1 MSLKESQHENLHE
14 KSDDDLGNADVSH
27 SEDGSLML
35 SEKASFV
42 SNIEDLPEELRDGRH
57 VLYLSDG
64 SEVTD
69 DPFRV
74 LEHYIYFE
82 GQTSSL
88 VEVMVYYRNGAAKGP
103 TCLAD

>member
-1 MSLKESQHENLHE
+1 MSLHGSPHENLHE
-14 KSDDDLGNADVSH
+14 KNDDELGGADVSH

-57 VLYLSDG
+57 VLYLSDE
-64 SEVTD
+64 SEVANGS
-69 DPFRV
+69 FQV

-88 VEVMVYYRNGAAKGP
+88 VEVMVYYQKTAAKGP
-103 TCLAD
+103 T